1 MLVDILV
8 ILLLFNTIV
17 IVIGNDR
24 SLLQWSGLQIDRL
37 LVGAA
42 RSTIAVLVRPDN
54 EITLLL
60 RLRLP
65 HSNRVTRCRS
75 LLNFCRASVH
85 LIVHISCLLRRLL
98 VHSEPLVLHG
108 AILSVSHTLADL
120 GGRRGAASKH
130 RAAVCG
136 QLRL

>member
-1 MLVDILV
+1 MLVYI
-8 ILLLFNTIV
+8 ILLFSTIV
-17 IVIGNDR
+17 IVIANDR

-37 LVGAA
+37 LVRAA
-42 RSTIAVLVRPDN
+42 RPTIAVLVSPDQI
-54 EITLLL
+54 ITLLL

-75 LLNFCRASVH
+75 LLNFCRTCVH
-85 LIVHISCLLRRLL
+85 LIVHISCLLRRLM
-98 VHSEPLVLHG
+98 VHAEPLVLHG
-108 AILSVSHTLADL
+108 AILSVSHTRADL
-120 GGRRGAASKH
+120 GGRCGAASEH